1 MQTDNEVGSESY
13 CTLVVALRVR
23 EGERMEVEV
32 VRKREG
38 KWIAEGVVGEE

>member
-1 MQTDNEVGSESY
+1 M
-13 CTLVVALRVR
+13 RVR
-23 EGERMEVEV
+23 EGERMGVGV